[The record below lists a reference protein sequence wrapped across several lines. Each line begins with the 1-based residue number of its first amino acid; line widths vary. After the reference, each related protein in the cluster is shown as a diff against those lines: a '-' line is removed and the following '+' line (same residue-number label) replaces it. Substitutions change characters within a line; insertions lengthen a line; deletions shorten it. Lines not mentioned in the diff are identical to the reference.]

1 MNFDENALD
10 VICIGRSSVDLYGDQ
25 IDGKLENMSS
35 FSKYVGGSPTNI
47 SIGCS
52 RLGLKSALITKVGNE
67 HMGRFIIEQLRCEGV
82 DVSNIKTDKDR
93 LTALVILGI
102 RSQDQFPLI
111 FFRENCA
118 DMALCEDDIE
128 EDFIKISKSVLVT
141 GTHFSTKT
149 VSDASFK
156 AMKIAKKFNKQ
167 IILDIDYRPNLWE
180 MGKHNEGESR
190 FKENLSVTNHIQ
202 NILSYCTLIVGT
214 EEEWNIAGGQSDTLE
229 SMKVCRKISKA
240 IFVCKRGS
248 L

>member
-1 MNFDENALD
+1 MLD

-25 IDGKLENMSS
+25 VNGKLEDMSS

-67 HMGRFIIEQLRCEGV
+67 HMGRFIIEQLRFEGV

-118 DMALCEDDIE
+118 DMALC
-128 EDFIKISKSVLVT
+128 
-141 GTHFSTKT
+141 
-149 VSDASFK
+149 
-156 AMKIAKKFNKQ
+156 
-167 IILDIDYRPNLWE
+167 
-180 MGKHNEGESR
+180 
-190 FKENLSVTNHIQ
+190 LSLIHI
-202 NILSYCTLIVGT
+202 
-214 EEEWNIAGGQSDTLE
+214 
-229 SMKVCRKISKA
+229 
-240 IFVCKRGS
+240 
-248 L
+248 